1 MTFKEILSTLVDKT
15 PGALAAAVIASDGIP
30 IEEHARPGS
39 DFDLLALAV
48 EFQQVFDQS
57 SKIAGTFYEGQ
68 GDALSELILVTA
80 DHQILY
86 RPIDGEFT
94 LVVAIEPT
102 GSLGKARYLARTVLQ
117 PLRDAL

>member
-1 MTFKEILSTLVDKT
+1 VTFKEILSTLVDNT
-15 PGALAAAVIASDGIP
+15 PGTLAAAIMASDGIP
-30 IEEHARPGS
+30 LEEHARPGS
-39 DFDLLALAV
+39 DFDLAALAV

-57 SKIAGTFYEGQ
+57 SKVAGTFYEGQ

-80 DHQILY
+80 EHQILY
-86 RPIDGEFT
+86 RSIDGEFA
-94 LVVAIEPT
+94 LVIAIEPT